1 MLTITDID
9 ENQPLSKRSGLKME
23 ALQRLTK
30 LITGKQSLQST
41 LQAVTD
47 ETTRLFSADTGFLML
62 FSPRGSVRT
71 TFQAAGI
78 AETGMLGPSDTA
90 VQQLVGAFK
99 NWAQTAK
106 TSALVDQTALD
117 PNWQQLGSD
126 VPLMRSALIVPIVTE
141 ASVPACFAFI
151 SATPNHFDT
160 TQQALSE
167 MIGVQVALK
176 LENATVRQQANAE
189 RSILR
194 AIVGGGH
201 DAVLVTDLHNRLLLA
216 NKPAQSSL
224 SIPTDAVGNPI
235 NYSVT
240 EPAILNFFQAFGEE
254 EQITREIELNDGRV
268 FDCALVQLPNV
279 GKVLSMH
286 DISTFRHL
294 DEMKNEFVS
303 HVAHDLKAPLGVIY
317 GYGWLLNEVP
327 NLNPEEKEYVAQI
340 ISSVERMRSLIENIL
355 DIGRIEMGISAEFE
369 VTEIP
374 PVIREVMEQNH
385 PIASQKEVNL
395 SSKVHGEL
403 PLVFGADMRLEL
415 ALNNLVGNAIKF
427 TPAGG
432 HVSIE
437 AESEGDKVWVHV
449 IDTGPGIPIE
459 QQNKL
464 FQKFTKLKAGGK
476 NAEGHGLGLA
486 IVKSIIEAHEGEVAV
501 KSEVGKGSTFSFS
514 LPVHAILKQEP
525 PIE

>member
-1 MLTITDID
+1 MLTVTKVD
-9 ENQPLSKRSGLKME
+9 ENDSLQSGVKMDS
-23 ALQRLTK
+23 LQRLTK
-30 LITGKQSLQST
+30 IITGKRSLQDA
-41 LQAVTD
+41 LQSVTD
-47 ETTRLFSADTGFLML
+47 ETTRLFGADTGLLLL

-71 TFQAAGI
+71 TFQATSST
-78 AETGMLGPSDTA
+78 ETGMLGPSPTA
-90 VQQLVGAFK
+90 IQQLVGAFK
-99 NWAQTAK
+99 NWSQTAK
-106 TSALVDQTALD
+106 ASALVAQSALD

-126 VPLMRSALIVPIVTE
+126 VPLMRSALVVPVVTE
-141 ASVPACFAFI
+141 TSVPACLAFI
-151 SATPNHFDT
+151 SATPDQFNAN
-160 TQQALSE
+160 QQAIAE

-176 LENATVRQQANAE
+176 LENATVRQQASAE

-201 DAVLVTDLHNRLLLA
+201 DAVLVTDLNNRLLLA
-216 NKPAQSSL
+216 NKPAQQSL
-224 SIPTDAVGNPI
+224 SIPGDAVGNPI

-240 EPAILNFFQAFGEE
+240 EPAILNFFQAFGDE

-286 DISTFRHL
+286 DISTFKHL

-303 HVAHDLKAPLGVIY
+303 QVAHDLKAPLGVIY

-327 NLNPEEKEYVAQI
+327 KLNPEEKEYVVQI
-340 ISSVERMRSLIENIL
+340 INSVERMRSLIENIL

-374 PVIREVMEQNH
+374 PVIRSVMEQNR

-395 SSKVHGEL
+395 TSEIHGEL

-415 ALNNLVGNAIKF
+415 ALNNLVGNALKF
-427 TPAGG
+427 TPSGG
-432 HVSIE
+432 LVTIE
-437 AESEGDKVWVHV
+437 AESKGDKVIVHV
-449 IDTGPGIPIE
+449 KDTGPGIPKE

-464 FQKFTKLKAGGK
+464 FEKFTKLKAGGK

-486 IVKSIIEAHEGEVAV
+486 IVKSIIEAHEGEVWV
-501 KSEVGKGSTFSFS
+501 ESEVGKGSTFSFS

-525 PIE
+525 IE